1 MFICIG
7 NRTGP
12 RAIRIDF
19 TRIFNVFTKLELESD
34 KGNLENFKKNKIVKL
49 ILNCMRA
56 HCDYLLIT

>member
-1 MFICIG
+1 M
-7 NRTGP
+7 N
-12 RAIRIDF
+12 F

-34 KGNLENFKKNKIVKL
+34 KGNLENFKKNKIAKL